1 MRGPMPSFQAHLSHP
16 KYRPDIDGLRA
27 VAILSVVAFHAFPG
41 WVTGGFIGVD
51 AFFVISGY
59 LISTIIFES
68 LAEGTFSFRAFYA
81 RRINR
86 IFPALILVLVASYA
100 FGWLAL
106 LPDEFKQLSTHI
118 AGGAGFASNFV
129 LWNEAG
135 YFDGSAETKPLLHLW
150 SLGIEEQFYI
160 VWPVLLWIAWKWKF
174 NLLTVTMFVATAS
187 FCLNV
192 KAVGEDAAAAFY
204 LPLTR
209 SWELFCGSIL
219 AWVSLYCV
227 GGPPPVKTGPG
238 GWPTWVTYRR
248 ELAAAG
254 NRLPHVISGIGVL
267 MLAYGFAR
275 IDKTLNYP
283 GGWAVVPVL
292 GTVLIISAGP
302 KAWFNR
308 VILSSRPAVWVG
320 LISYPLYLWHWPILS
335 FLRTI
340 EGGDPPGEAR
350 TIAVALSVVLAWITF
365 RFIEQPIRF
374 PTWGSGSAPYLV
386 VVMLAVGLAG
396 LSYRAGIYENYW
408 KGTQRFVLS
417 KSASSSPKR
426 ADCHFP
432 QNESFEKRKVCEY
445 AEGTR
450 IRVAVLGNSHG
461 VELAFAL
468 SEKLKEYGLGLRQHT
483 MSGCPVSYRLR
494 VAKGERYSICVRWH
508 DFAVK
513 NILDADAIKVV
524 VLSYRIENHARRK
537 VFRDSMYA
545 LIDDLVRSGKRV
557 VLVLQAPM
565 LERHINYYIR
575 RAFGREQVVN
585 KTREEWKEQFKIGY
599 LIANKVKDKVSI
611 VDPAD
616 VMCDERLCYAIK
628 SNKSLFF
635 NRDHM
640 SVDGALLVTT
650 KLLPVVMEQLHE
662 PRH

>member
-1 MRGPMPSFQAHLSHP
+1 M
-16 KYRPDIDGLRA
+16 
-27 VAILSVVAFHAFPG
+27 AILSVVAFHAFPT

-51 AFFVISGY
+51 VFFVISGY
-59 LISTIIFES
+59 LISTIIFEN
-68 LAEGTFSFRAFYA
+68 LAKGTFSFRAFYA

-86 IFPALILVLVASYA
+86 IFPALILVLVANYA
-100 FGWLAL
+100 FGWFAL
-106 LPDEFKQLSTHI
+106 LPVEFKQLSIHI

-135 YFDGSAETKPLLHLW
+135 YFDGTAETKPLLHLW

-160 VWPVLLWIAWKWKF
+160 AWPLLLRFAWKLKL
-174 NLLTVTMFVATAS
+174 NLIAMTMCLAIAS

-192 KAVGEDAAAAFY
+192 KGVGEDAAAAFY

-219 AWVSLYCV
+219 AWVNLYCV
-227 GGPPPVKTGPG
+227 GGHPPAETGPG
-238 GWPTWVTYRR
+238 GWPTWVTHRR
-248 ELAAAG
+248 ELGPAG
-254 NRLPHVISGIGVL
+254 NRLPHVISSIGLL
-267 MLAYGFAR
+267 MLAYGFAW
-275 IDKTLNYP
+275 INKALNYP

-302 KAWFNR
+302 KAWINR
-308 VILSSRPAVWVG
+308 VILSNRLAVWLG

-335 FLRTI
+335 FLRI
-340 EGGDPPGEAR
+340 IGGEHPPGGAR

-365 RFIEQPIRF
+365 RVIERPIRF
-374 PTWGSGSAPYLV
+374 QVWGSGSAPYLV
-386 VVMLAVGLAG
+386 LVMLGVGLAG

-432 QNESFEKRKVCEY
+432 QNESFAKRKVCEY
-445 AEGTR
+445 AEGTN
-450 IRVAVLGNSHG
+450 IKVAVLGNSHG

-494 VAKGERYSICVRWH
+494 VAKGERYSMCVKWH

-513 NILDADAIKVV
+513 NILDADAIRVV
-524 VLSYRIENHARRK
+524 VLSYRIESHAPQK
-537 VFRDSMYA
+537 VFRESMYE
-545 LIDDLVRSGKRV
+545 LIDDLVRGGKRV

-565 LERHINYYIR
+565 LDRHINYYIR

-585 KTREEWKEQFKIGY
+585 KTLEEWKEQFKGGY
-599 LIANKVKDKVSI
+599 LMANKVKDKVSI

-616 VMCDERLCYAIK
+616 VMCDERLCYAIRN
-628 SNKSLFF
+628 NKSLFF
-635 NRDHM
+635 NSDHM
-640 SVDGALLVTT
+640 SVDGALLVAT
-650 KLLPVVMEQLHE
+650 KLLPVVMEQLNE